1 MDAYILVLLPNADQ
15 RIIMPECGL
24 VMPYGITTTGLQRL
38 MYNGLLPDGTKPLP
52 ESMFTYYQL
61 GFVAFPLDHLASDI
75 SDQLLE
81 NDLCDIYFKFPRV
94 NELNP
99 FINMV

>member
-1 MDAYILVLLPNADQ
+1 
-15 RIIMPECGL
+15 
-24 VMPYGITTTGLQRL
+24 

-52 ESMFTYYQL
+52 ESMFTYNQL

-94 NELNP
+94 NELNLGP
-99 FINMV
+99 LLLTWFNFHPCMDK